1 MLTKQD
7 YLEHLS
13 QIREIEGRM
22 VAFYGDCR
30 EKVED
35 AFLKEVFNTLHE
47 DEKRHGVMLSGLIDI
62 VKK

>member
-13 QIREIEGRM
+13 QINEIERRM
-22 VAFYGDCR
+22 AAVYGDCR

-35 AFLKEVFNTLHE
+35 VFLKEVFNTLHE
-47 DEKRHGVMLSGLIDI
+47 DEKRHGAMVSGLIDI